1 MESSKMSDKEY
12 VGGYQKICEEIP
24 EVADALSIQEKF
36 KEFCVTLDFRDI
48 ISLCYIV
55 ASTIAAIVLCAANPP
70 ATVFWYM
77 GSTYIVVE
85 IFCFLA
91 ASIYTLVF

>member
-1 MESSKMSDKEY
+1 MEDKKY
-12 VGGYQKICEEIP
+12 VGGCQEACETIP
-24 EVADALSIQEKF
+24 DVDDVFSIQEKF
-36 KEFCVTLDFRDI
+36 KEFYLTLDFRDI

-55 ASTIAAIVLCAANPP
+55 ASSIAAIVLCVVNPP

-91 ASIYTLVF
+91 TSVYTLVF

>member
-1 MESSKMSDKEY
+1 MEDKKY
-12 VGGYQKICEEIP
+12 VGGYQEACETIP
-24 EVADALSIQEKF
+24 DVDDAFSIQEKF
-36 KEFCVTLDFRDI
+36 KEFCITLDFRDI

-55 ASTIAAIVLCAANPP
+55 ASTIAAIILCAVNPP

-77 GSTYIVVE
+77 GSTYIAVE

-91 ASIYTLVF
+91 ASVYTLVS